1 MLARPENTS
10 APVARSG
17 ANSAR
22 GQGNDGGESTYMAC
36 FTLYQPSRVDGG
48 RMIPAGLISAVSEG
62 GLPDDETRRDTEMYV
77 ITADQVD
84 SRHRDDIVD
93 DEIGTLTARWASA
106 FVLPVDRTAGDELQL
121 MVRRGSDALAVI
133 LDLTRNGDW
142 SVGCGIGSVTTPLP
156 RHTRE
161 ANGPAF
167 IAARDAV
174 ESAKKRDTRFAL
186 RGEAPADSA
195 AADLEPVID
204 LLLFT
209 RSRRSREGWE
219 LYDLMLPGRTQA
231 EAAQILGIT
240 PQAASKRA
248 RAAAIR
254 AEFAAVP
261 AVGRM
266 LAATENPTEG
276 NG

>member
-1 MLARPENTS
+1 
-10 APVARSG
+10 
-17 ANSAR
+17 
-22 GQGNDGGESTYMAC
+22 
-36 FTLYQPSRVDGG
+36 
-48 RMIPAGLISAVSEG
+48 
-62 GLPDDETRRDTEMYV
+62 MYV

-93 DEIGTLTARWASA
+93 DVMGELADRWGPAL
-106 FVLPVDRTAGDELQL
+106 VLPVDRTAGDELQL
-121 MVRRGSDALAVI
+121 MVRRGSDALAII
-133 LDLTRNGDW
+133 LDLTRSGDW
-142 SVGCGIGSVTTPLP
+142 SVGCGIGSVSSPLP
-156 RHTRE
+156 RFTRE

-186 RGEAPADSA
+186 RGEEPIDSA

-209 RSRRSREGWE
+209 RARRSREGWE

-231 EAAQILGIT
+231 EAAQVLGIT

-254 AEFAAVP
+254 AEFAVVP

-266 LAATENPTEG
+266 LAATENQTEE